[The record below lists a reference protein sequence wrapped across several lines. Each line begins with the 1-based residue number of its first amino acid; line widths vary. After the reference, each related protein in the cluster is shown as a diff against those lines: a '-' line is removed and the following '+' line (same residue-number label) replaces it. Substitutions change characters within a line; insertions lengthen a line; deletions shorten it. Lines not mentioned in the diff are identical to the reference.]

1 MLAERVNGR
10 GAPSVGKLET
20 IIDSSSD
27 PCPSDVVYVV
37 NSKPTIITAGESTY
51 VYYY

>member
-1 MLAERVNGR
+1 M
-10 GAPSVGKLET
+10 GKKT

-37 NSKPTIITAGESTY
+37 SSYPTLAGERMQQSQANTFICAY
-51 VYYY
+51 NFLYP